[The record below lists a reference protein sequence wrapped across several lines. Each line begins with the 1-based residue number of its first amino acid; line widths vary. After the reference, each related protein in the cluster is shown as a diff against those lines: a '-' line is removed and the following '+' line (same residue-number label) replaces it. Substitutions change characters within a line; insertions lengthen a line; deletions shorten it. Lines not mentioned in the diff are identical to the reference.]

1 MKNIFIPLLSA
12 AIVLGGLFTETS
24 TFADDKKENTEKPAK
39 EKSAFFPFRGM
50 IKSVDAKKGTIT
62 LPGAKGKPDRV
73 FALSKE
79 VKLTLDGEKSDIKDI
94 KAKMWVGGRAK
105 RLSSESV
112 EAVTVN
118 VKTKKPERKKKP
130 TEKKEK

>member
-12 AIVLGGLFTETS
+12 AIVLGGVFTETS
-24 TFADDKKENTEKPAK
+24 AFADDKKETTEKPAK
-39 EKSAFFPFRGM
+39 KKSTFFPFRGM
-50 IKSVDAKKGTIT
+50 IKSIDSKKGTIS
-62 LPGAKGKPDRV
+62 LPGAEGKPDRV
-73 FALSKE
+73 FTLSKE
-79 VKLTLDGEKSDIKDI
+79 VKLTLDGKKTNIKNI
-94 KAKMWVGGRAK
+94 KANMWVGGRAK

-130 TEKKEK
+130 TEKSE